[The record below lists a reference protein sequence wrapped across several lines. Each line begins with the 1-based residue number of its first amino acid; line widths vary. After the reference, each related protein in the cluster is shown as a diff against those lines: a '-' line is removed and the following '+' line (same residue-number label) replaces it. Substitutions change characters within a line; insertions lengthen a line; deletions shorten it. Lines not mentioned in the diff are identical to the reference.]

1 MSRTRLH
8 LLHPLTMRKDTLQ
21 FMNTSQSHQ
30 YIHPLVTAQMKKTL
44 AVCLT
49 W

>member
-8 LLHPLTMRKDTLQ
+8 PLHPLTMRKDILQ
-21 FMNTSQSHQ
+21 FMNTTQSHQ
-30 YIHPLVTAQMKKTL
+30 HILPLVTAQMKKTL